1 MKKNNTKE
9 IVVNTKNNSMKKMFL
24 MTLLLCLLHSILL
37 VHQSF
42 GINVLLFMIPLLGTI
57 IYFLK
62 ENKAIKNKMG
72 LLILIPI
79 LILSSTYF
87 VYSNVFNSINILVIP
102 FLCFL
107 YFDIFSLIL
116 ALIDLH
122 NVFQQAL

>member
-57 IYFLK
+57 IYLQLK
-62 ENKAIKNKMG
+62 IKW
-72 LLILIPI
+72 
-79 LILSSTYF
+79 
-87 VYSNVFNSINILVIP
+87 VY
-102 FLCFL
+102 
-107 YFDIFSLIL
+107 
-116 ALIDLH
+116 
-122 NVFQQAL
+122 